1 MADLIRTDSSDTD
14 FQKLVN
20 LLDAE
25 LRIRDGDDNAFYAQ
39 FNKIDAL
46 KHALVAYVNN
56 KPVGCGAFKPFS
68 DSSVEIKR
76 MFVDPDYREQGI
88 AQQVLTEL
96 EKWAAELGNKNCVLE
111 TGQKQPEA
119 IKLYLKSGYVRIS
132 NYGQYANVENS
143 VCMQKLLS

>member
-14 FQKLVN
+14 FQELVK

-25 LRIRDGDDNAFYAQ
+25 LRIRDGEDNAFYAQ

>member
-1 MADLIRTDSSDTD
+1 MAELIRTDSSDTD
-14 FQKLVN
+14 FQELVK

-25 LRIRDGDDNAFYAQ
+25 LRIRDGEENAFYAQ

-46 KHALVAYVNN
+46 NHALVAYVNN
-56 KPVGCGAFKPFS
+56 KPVGCGAFKPFT

-76 MFVDPDYREQGI
+76 MFVHSDYRGQGI

-119 IKLYLKSGYVRIS
+119 IKLYLKSGYVRIP